1 MSVDSRKVAWYRG
14 DPDGRRR
21 ARRGA
26 ARVRAEELRGP
37 GGAEIGLDTPLLAER
52 IVDSMGVTLLAA
64 FIEEEYGVPFDGT
77 ELRQGRLETV
87 RALARLLDRL

>member
-1 MSVDSRKVAWYRG
+1 MVSRPAG
-14 DPDGRRR
+14 MAGN
-21 ARRGA
+21 A
-26 ARVRAEELRGP
+26 RAEALLEFVRRTFAVP